1 MKSILKTFGFAMFL
15 LFLVACATLA
25 VKTVANTEPAPTKDF
40 VLANFS
46 EDQLG
51 QGKTLFEA
59 NCVKCHNLKDPES
72 KNPEQWNKTLIRM
85 LPRTNLAYEEGRLVQ
100 AYLVANSK

>member
-1 MKSILKTFGFAMFL
+1 MKSILKTFGFAMFF
-15 LFLVACATLA
+15 LFLVACAASA
-25 VKTVANTEPAPTKDF
+25 VKTVANTEPAPTKEF
-40 VLANFS
+40 VMANFS
-46 EDQLG
+46 EDQLD

-59 NCVKCHNLKDPES
+59 NCAKCHNLKDPES